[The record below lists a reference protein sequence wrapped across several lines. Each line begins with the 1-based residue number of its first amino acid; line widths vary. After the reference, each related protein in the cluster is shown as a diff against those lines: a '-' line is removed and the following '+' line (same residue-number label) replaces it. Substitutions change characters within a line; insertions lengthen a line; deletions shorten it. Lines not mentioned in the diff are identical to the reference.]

1 MASKLSFLSVEPSS
15 SDEMSLSST
24 TNPSN
29 SPASIASTKSINEE
43 NDSLSLNI
51 LKELLAPPT
60 TPPEIKLTLMDDLNA
75 HCVFIPYHKI
85 EDNVSNNINHV
96 SNNINHVSNNIN
108 TNTTKRKSKDK
119 SCFSLFKRCF
129 FSFFEDLYCCFVSS
143 REKGTSSYY
152 DSYSFSDRY
161 SVFIGE
167 GYEDNIETRN
177 LNPNSTP
184 MCSQSE
190 TLHDFEDFYR
200 NNPRRKNSCIYQRLQ
215 YQQPLPSKKNDD
227 E

>member
-15 SDEMSLSST
+15 SDEVSLASTTDSTTSST
-24 TNPSN
+24 
-29 SPASIASTKSINEE
+29 SIPSTKSINEE

-85 EDNVSNNINHV
+85 EDNDNDHVIRNNDHV
-96 SNNINHVSNNIN
+96 STNIN
-108 TNTTKRKSKDK
+108 TNTTKRKSKNK

-143 REKGTSSYY
+143 REKGTRSYC
-152 DSYSFSDRY
+152 DSFSFSDRY

-167 GYEDNIETRN
+167 GYEDDIETGN
-177 LNPNSTP
+177 LNSNSNP
-184 MCSQSE
+184 IGSQSE
-190 TLHDFEDFYR
+190 TRHEFEDFYR

-215 YQQPLPSKKNDD
+215 YQQPFP
-227 E
+227 